1 MSLARDG
8 HIITRRVITLDNSHH
23 VRAEQENMK
32 KKDSSHNMGEIDI
45 AELIN
50 DMPQDAL
57 ITVHNMI
64 VDRLRVLQRQ
74 QAQQTMSQFRIGD
87 TVCFNTNDGKTITG
101 ILVKRNKKSVTVHT
115 EDGHSWN
122 VAPQLLTK
130 ATKQILPDTLTHLS
144 IDKNIH

>member
-1 MSLARDG
+1 
-8 HIITRRVITLDNSHH
+8 
-23 VRAEQENMK
+23 MK
-32 KKDSSHNMGEIDI
+32 KKAISNNTVEIDI

-50 DMPQDAL
+50 EMPQNAL

-64 VDRLRVLQRQ
+64 VDRLRFLQRQ
-74 QAQQTMSQFRIGD
+74 QAQQTMGQFRIGD

-101 ILVKRNKKSVTVHT
+101 ILVKMNKKSVTVHT

-130 ATKQILPDTLTHLS
+130 AAKQILPDTLTHLS